1 MPAKTQDEL
10 FACFDSLGI
19 KHSTQRH
26 EPVFTVSESQS
37 LRDQLPG
44 GHTKNLFLKD
54 KKGAY
59 FLVTLEENA
68 VVDLKTIHTLI
79 GASGRVSFGKPE
91 ALMDLLGVIPGA
103 VTVLAAINDT
113 EHQVTIVLD
122 APLMEYD
129 VINGHPLSNDATTS
143 LARED
148 LLTFLAHTGHRPLV
162 LKVSS

>member
-1 MPAKTQDEL
+1 
-10 FACFDSLGI
+10 
-19 KHSTQRH
+19 
-26 EPVFTVSESQS
+26 
-37 LRDQLPG
+37 
-44 GHTKNLFLKD
+44 
-54 KKGAY
+54 
-59 FLVTLEENA
+59 
-68 VVDLKTIHTLI
+68 
-79 GASGRVSFGKPE
+79 
-91 ALMDLLGVIPGA
+91 MDLLGVIPGA

-148 LLTFLAHTGHRPLV
+148 LLTFLTHTGHRPLV

>member
-10 FACFDSLGI
+10 FACLDSLGI

-37 LRDQLPG
+37 LRDQIPG

-68 VVDLKTIHTLI
+68 VVDLKSFKKMLHPLLDDFFRQDIRSVKGLELLI
-79 GASGRVSFGKPE
+79 WGSRQGGIFIVRGVASWGVVRIIYRVAGNGRIKTEVPNAGNNFVSANGGASDE
-91 ALMDLLGVIPGA
+91 
-103 VTVLAAINDT
+103 
-113 EHQVTIVLD
+113 
-122 APLMEYD
+122 
-129 VINGHPLSNDATTS
+129 
-143 LARED
+143 
-148 LLTFLAHTGHRPLV
+148 
-162 LKVSS
+162 